1 MFLSCS
7 HGYVSC
13 TFHTP
18 SIVVYGRP
26 CVFTYSH
33 RIRPIRSHDRSSST
47 IAYTSVS
54 SFFFFFSVWFIRWL
68 VCAPFNHYYFHWLLA
83 GWGCWCLMHIHMMT
97 FVYTTIY
104 IVSAHSK
111 GHSPIFIS
119 ILFFFINAYFS
130 GSLFISFWSAASLAS
145 LFHAQRGIGPQ
156 SRWCLP
162 KYKAHTSM
170 NPWKPDTRLVS

>member
-1 MFLSCS
+1 MFHVRSTLHPLWCMV
-7 HGYVSC
+7 GR
-13 TFHTP
+13 
-18 SIVVYGRP
+18 VYSLTHIASDQSDRTTDP
-26 CVFTYSH
+26 AQ
-33 RIRPIRSHDRSSST
+33 RSHTLRFL
-47 IAYTSVS
+47 V
-54 SFFFFFSVWFIRWL
+54 FFFFFSVWFIRWL

-145 LFHAQRGIGPQ
+145 LFHAQRGIGPH